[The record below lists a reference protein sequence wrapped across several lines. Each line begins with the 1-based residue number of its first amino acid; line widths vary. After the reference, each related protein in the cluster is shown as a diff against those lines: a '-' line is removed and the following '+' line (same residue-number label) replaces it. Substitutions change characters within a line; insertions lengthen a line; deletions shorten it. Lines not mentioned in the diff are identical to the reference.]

1 MEKKP
6 LILAVDDIPVNRML
20 ISSQLR
26 FTGYDIITAA
36 SGPEALEIIRT
47 NRPDIVLL
55 DIMMPGMDGIEVLEA
70 IRQAPETNDLPVLML
85 TSLSE
90 KEFQDK
96 ALQKGAN
103 GYLTKPLV
111 RARLVQTLE
120 EILNK

>member
-1 MEKKP
+1 
-6 LILAVDDIPVNRML
+6 
-20 ISSQLR
+20 
-26 FTGYDIITAA
+26 
-36 SGPEALEIIRT
+36 
-47 NRPDIVLL
+47 
-55 DIMMPGMDGIEVLEA
+55 MMPGMDGIEVLEA

-120 EILNK
+120 AILNK